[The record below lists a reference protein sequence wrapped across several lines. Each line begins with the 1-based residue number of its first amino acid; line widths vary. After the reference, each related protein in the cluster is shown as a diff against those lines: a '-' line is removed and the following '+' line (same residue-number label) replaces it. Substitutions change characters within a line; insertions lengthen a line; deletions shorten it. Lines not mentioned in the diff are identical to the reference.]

1 MEWQRNDT
9 PCRAQGGMLGKREK
23 HTPDPS
29 RLDNSCPLPLVE
41 LMLRSNPL
49 PFRTGAAHNMF
60 FCSLPGI
67 PDCTASAKGRIT
79 KKSLQPARY
88 KFIVEVMQGALREGF
103 YR

>member
-1 MEWQRNDT
+1 
-9 PCRAQGGMLGKREK
+9 MLGKREK
-23 HTPDPS
+23 YTPDPS

-67 PDCTASAKGRIT
+67 PDCTASAKTHNQEIF
-79 KKSLQPARY
+79 AA
-88 KFIVEVMQGALREGF
+88 GALQIHC
-103 YR
+103 

>member
-1 MEWQRNDT
+1 
-9 PCRAQGGMLGKREK
+9 
-23 HTPDPS
+23 
-29 RLDNSCPLPLVE
+29 
-41 LMLRSNPL
+41 
-49 PFRTGAAHNMF
+49 MF

-67 PDCTASAKGRIT
+67 PDCTASAKRRIT